1 MHKVGLI
8 VNPIAGMGGKVGL
21 KGTDG
26 PEIVELAR
34 KLGATAEAPFRAL
47 QALKELEI
55 LKDSIEIITC
65 PGAMGESVANKC
77 GFKVTIIGAE
87 KEETSAEDTRQAASE
102 MMKLQIELLL
112 FAGGD
117 GTARDIYSS
126 IKNAMPVIGIP
137 TGVKMHSS
145 VFALNPK
152 RAGELALL
160 YLTGK
165 VKGFREAEVMDI
177 DEELFRKGIV
187 SARLYG
193 YLKIPF
199 ERRHVQNVKAAT
211 PPSEKYEQEAIAA
224 EVVEN
229 MEQDCIYIVGPGTT
243 TRQIMQLLGLD
254 YSLLGVDVVSNGKL
268 LAKDVSEKQLLE
280 IIDDKR
286 SKLIVTP
293 IGGQGYILGRGNQQ
307 LSPRIIKKIGKDNII
322 VVSTK
327 SKLHSLKGAP
337 LLVDSGDGE
346 VDEMLAGY
354 IKVITGYK
362 EYAVYP
368 VSF

>member
-1 MHKVGLI
+1 M
-8 VNPIAGMGGKVGL
+8 
-21 KGTDG
+21 
-26 PEIVELAR
+26 
-34 KLGATAEAPFRAL
+34 
-47 QALKELEI
+47 
-55 LKDSIEIITC
+55 SWSY
-65 PGAMGESVANKC
+65 GESVANKC

-137 TGVKMHSS
+137 AGVKMHSS

-211 PPSEKYEQEAIAA
+211 SSENTAKEAIAL
-224 EVVEN
+224 
-229 MEQDCIYIVGPGTT
+229 
-243 TRQIMQLLGLD
+243 R
-254 YSLLGVDVVSNGKL
+254 
-268 LAKDVSEKQLLE
+268 
-280 IIDDKR
+280 
-286 SKLIVTP
+286 
-293 IGGQGYILGRGNQQ
+293 
-307 LSPRIIKKIGKDNII
+307 
-322 VVSTK
+322 
-327 SKLHSLKGAP
+327 
-337 LLVDSGDGE
+337 
-346 VDEMLAGY
+346 
-354 IKVITGYK
+354 
-362 EYAVYP
+362 
-368 VSF
+368 

>member
-26 PEIVELAR
+26 PEIVTLAR
-34 KLGATAEAPFRAL
+34 QLGATAEAPFRAL
-47 QALKELEI
+47 QALLELEI

-65 PGAMGESVANKC
+65 PEAMGENVAKKC
-77 GFKVTIIGAE
+77 GFKVAIIGTA
-87 KEETSAEDTRQAASE
+87 KEETSADDTRQAASE

-126 IKNAMPVIGIP
+126 IKDAIPVIGIP
-137 TGVKMHSS
+137 AGVKMHSS
-145 VFALNPK
+145 VFAINPK
-152 RAGELALL
+152 RAGELAFL

-165 VKGFREAEVMDI
+165 VKEIKEAEVMDI

-187 SARLYG
+187 SAKLYG
-193 YLKIPF
+193 YLKVPF
-199 ERRHVQNVKAAT
+199 ERRCVQNIKTAT
-211 PPSEKYEQEAIAA
+211 TPSEKYEQEAIAA
-224 EVVEN
+224 DIVES
-229 MEQDCIYIVGPGTT
+229 MERNYIYIVGPGTT

-254 YSLLGVDVVSNGKL
+254 YSLLGVDVVKDGKL
-268 LAKDVSEKQLLE
+268 IAKDVSEKQLLE
-280 IIDDKR
+280 IVDDKH

-322 VVSTK
+322 VISTK

-337 LLVDSGDGE
+337 LLVDSDDDE
-346 VDEMLAGY
+346 VNKMLAGY